1 MSGTSNSLIAKGI
14 NAAFSTSPAVTSFTN
29 QTYGASGTVAIG
41 DHLRNIDFAKHDFC
55 VLDYW
60 VNESVFIWQKEST
73 TESAVNSISAM
84 IDAAS
89 IAGCKPIAIIFP
101 DEKRLNA
108 ERPFEDAVKDIF
120 RSRGI
125 PVFDSYKF
133 AERIMAASNFSYE
146 ELFLN
151 PMHIRREIGKFMGD
165 IAIKYMQTDLG
176 RAKPQ
181 ISKTELTYQ
190 PLGFLSHKDVRIE
203 GIAELVQ
210 RETRLLKTE
219 VLRIEPGA
227 RIHLSVD
234 GPVEVIG
241 LTCNAAR
248 SIGEFRDGRTGAR
261 FTWRTRGPWVLIAGT
276 TTLTNR
282 RHFITLGEGQGKPD
296 GATTDVEGNYLIA
309 GIYAGAVHSFTPAGK
324 HLQTVTIPAEM
335 VTMPCFGGA
344 DLKTVFVISL
354 MRPKDGVASDGGL
367 FSYQSDTAGPKP
379 RRMSL

>member
-1 MSGTSNSLIAKGI
+1 MANKSKSRVLLSGTSNSLIAKGI
-14 NAAFSTSPAVTSFTN
+14 NASFSANPAVTKFTN

-41 DHLRNIDFAKHDFC
+41 DHLRNIDFSKHDFC

-73 TESAVNSISAM
+73 TKSAINSISAM

-101 DEKRLNA
+101 DQNRLTA
-108 ERPFEDAVKDIF
+108 KRPFEDAVKDNF

-151 PMHIRREIGKFMGD
+151 PMHIRREIGKFMGE
-165 IAIKYMQTDLG
+165 IAIKFMQSDLG
-176 RAKPQ
+176 QAKPQ
-181 ISKTELTYQ
+181 ITKTELTYH
-190 PLGFLSHKDVRIE
+190 PLSFLPHENVRVK
-203 GIAELVQ
+203 GTAKLVQ
-210 RETRLLKTE
+210 RETRLLKTD

-248 SIGEFRDGRTGAR
+248 TIGDLKDGKTGEPISKIASSALFSEKR
-261 FTWRTRGPWVLIAGT
+261 SLTLVSLPLINPLLIKDDEGVIEYVFNGETKADQPAVALELQGFVLRHIGQDKPVHIAVSSPAPLALEDLVTDDELIA
-276 TTLTNR
+276 
-282 RHFITLGEGQGKPD
+282 
-296 GATTDVEGNYLIA
+296 LIKILEA
-309 GIYAGAVHSFTPAGK
+309 TPA
-324 HLQTVTIPAEM
+324 A
-335 VTMPCFGGA
+335 
-344 DLKTVFVISL
+344 
-354 MRPKDGVASDGGL
+354 
-367 FSYQSDTAGPKP
+367 
-379 RRMSL
+379 